1 MVPKSCNTPQN
12 QTKVKIQHE
21 PNERKFGNCFRPN
34 SSHLVSSS
42 VAVFIFQFWM
52 DRFVVKDPRVAAA
65 YKRRRAVVIDL
76 AAAHEAAEASRK
88 KRQAAEVGLMWP
100 LAKRVGGGRPDR
112 RWLYQQAVYD
122 AIEKN
127 VLLAGVTAH
136 PPVMWKPGMDIGAEA
151 QEETLVL
158 ALKDEG
164 CRQTATVKLEA
175 GVAGS
180 FSYCILNFICFF
192 FYNCYIISIWI

>member
-1 MVPKSCNTPQN
+1 
-12 QTKVKIQHE
+12 
-21 PNERKFGNCFRPN
+21 
-34 SSHLVSSS
+34 
-42 VAVFIFQFWM
+42 
-52 DRFVVKDPRVAAA
+52 
-65 YKRRRAVVIDL
+65 
-76 AAAHEAAEASRK
+76 
-88 KRQAAEVGLMWP
+88 MWP

-127 VLLAGVTAH
+127 VLLAGVTAD

-164 CRQTATVKLEA
+164 CRQMARVKLEA

-180 FSYCILNFICFF
+180 FDVEEQLKIESGEPVGEGLQM
-192 FYNCYIISIWI
+192 W

>member
-42 VAVFIFQFWM
+42 VAVFIFQFLM

-65 YKRRRAVVIDL
+65 YKRRRAAVIDL

-100 LAKRVGGGRPDR
+100 PAKRVGGGRPDR

-127 VLLAGVTAH
+127 VLLAGVTAD
-136 PPVMWKPGMDIGAEA
+136 PPVVWKPGMDIGAE
-151 QEETLVL
+151 LVS
-158 ALKDEG
+158 ALKDKG
-164 CRQTATVKLEA
+164 CRQTATVKMEA

-180 FSYCILNFICFF
+180 LDVEEQLKNESGEPVGWPADVVK
-192 FYNCYIISIWI
+192 S

>member
-1 MVPKSCNTPQN
+1 M
-12 QTKVKIQHE
+12 
-21 PNERKFGNCFRPN
+21 
-34 SSHLVSSS
+34 
-42 VAVFIFQFWM
+42 
-52 DRFVVKDPRVAAA
+52 
-65 YKRRRAVVIDL
+65 
-76 AAAHEAAEASRK
+76 
-88 KRQAAEVGLMWP
+88 
-100 LAKRVGGGRPDR
+100 GGGRPDR

-127 VLLAGVTAH
+127 VLPAGVTAD
-136 PPVMWKPGMDIGAEA
+136 PPVMWKPGMDIAEA

-180 FSYCILNFICFF
+180 FDVEEQLKIESGEPVGGPADVVKKRPWNGTAPEAKAWFLDFADAMAQRC
-192 FYNCYIISIWI
+192 WIAPQCMLDSLSETR

>member
-1 MVPKSCNTPQN
+1 M
-12 QTKVKIQHE
+12 
-21 PNERKFGNCFRPN
+21 
-34 SSHLVSSS
+34 
-42 VAVFIFQFWM
+42 
-52 DRFVVKDPRVAAA
+52 
-65 YKRRRAVVIDL
+65 IDL

-127 VLLAGVTAH
+127 VLLAGVTAD
-136 PPVMWKPGMDIGAEA
+136 PLVMWKPGMDIGAEA

-180 FSYCILNFICFF
+180 FDVEEQLKIESGEPVERACRCGEKAPME
-192 FYNCYIISIWI
+192 